1 MAIADLI
8 AQAGGRLAVPD
19 FAGALIEGAQAG
31 RSAGLQNLQAE
42 EQRQQI
48 KQRTLANLA
57 TQRTQDD
64 LAKQRE
70 AMGANTTYGAAGPE
84 LNQAGYLSQLAKS
97 GAAPLAYDEQA
108 KFRAAQIAADQA
120 KIDKAQKEI
129 ERRTQ
134 ILGGIKSPMQLAA
147 AIPEMERMGV
157 NVDQLRAL
165 PFQRNWKE
173 EIDNLVNIGLS
184 HKDRLDQAKQTLEEQ
199 RAAIEQSRAD
209 WQKEY
214 QTGQLGIDKQKL
226 AVDWY
231 KAKNPPAL
239 ITGAIVQP
247 PQGYRYTTNGDLEA
261 IPGGPADAKKIA
273 QDEKAR
279 AGAQK
284 ATDFADMGL
293 SVIDQLIASPGL
305 GGIVGIRGKIPTIP
319 GTDAA
324 KSNALAEQ
332 LEGQAFL
339 QAFQSLK
346 GAGAITD
353 VEGKKAT
360 AAIARLNRSQSK
372 TDYVQALNEL
382 RGILVETKARAAER
396 ASPGAS
402 VPTVTSQAEY
412 DALPSGARYVDA
424 SGAPHVKG
432 GR

>member
-8 AQAGGRLAVPD
+8 AQSSGRIALPD
-19 FAGALIEGAQAG
+19 FAGAAMEGAQAG
-31 RSAGLQNLQAE
+31 RLAGLQRLQADDE
-42 EQRQQI
+42 RQQI
-48 KQRTLANLA
+48 QQRTLANLA
-57 TQRTQDD
+57 AQQQQSDI
-64 LAKQRE
+64 AAQRE
-70 AMGANTTYGAAGPE
+70 AMGANTTYGDEGPI

-97 GAAPLAYDEQA
+97 GAVPMAYDEQSR
-108 KFRAAQIAADQA
+108 FRASQIAAEQA

-147 AIPEMERMGV
+147 AIPEMEKMGI
-157 NVDQLRAL
+157 NVETLRAL

-173 EIDNLVNIGLS
+173 ELDNLVNMGLT
-184 HKDRLDQAKQTLEEQ
+184 HKERLDTRKQELDEQKNTLEWN
-199 RAAIEQSRAD
+199 RAD
-209 WQKEY
+209 VDQQYKRD
-214 QTGQLGIDKQKL
+214 QTGIDREKL
-226 AVDWY
+226 KVDWY
-231 KAKNPPAL
+231 KAMNPAAV
-239 ITGAIVQP
+239 ITGATVRP
-247 PQGYRYTTNGDLEA
+247 PQGYRYTANGDLEA

-273 QDEKAR
+273 LDEKAK

-293 SVIDQLIASPGL
+293 NVIDQLIASPGL

-346 GAGAITD
+346 GAGAITET
-353 VEGKKAT
+353 EGKKAS

-382 RGILVETKARAAER
+382 RGILVETKARAAEK

-402 VPTVTSQAEY
+402 LPTVTSQAQY
-412 DALPSGARYVDA
+412 DALPVGAEYKDA
-424 SGAPHVKG
+424 SGTYHKKG